1 MEPNRRL
8 KKLYRIGE
16 VSQITGV
23 ETHVLRYWESAFKI
37 VLPNRKLS
45 KQRLYRQDDVDLI
58 LEIKRLLYEEKYT
71 LSGVKRYLAERYAA
85 SIPPPSVQK
94 SVALP
99 LLSDQSQLE
108 ELLSIL
114 RAELKAIQSILARS
128 APSS

>member
-1 MEPNRRL
+1 VELNQRL

-71 LSGVKRYLAERYAA
+71 LSGVKRYLTEQY
-85 SIPPPSVQK
+85 SS
-94 SVALP
+94 SNLP
-99 LLSDQSQLE
+99 LSGKKSSDLLLPSEQSPME
-108 ELLSIL
+108 ELLTTL
-114 RAELKAIQSILARS
+114 RAELKAIQRILAKS
-128 APSS
+128 SPSL

>member
-1 MEPNRRL
+1 MELNHRI

-45 KQRLYRQDDVDLI
+45 KQRLYRPDDVDLI

-71 LSGVKRYLAERYAA
+71 LSGVKRYLAERYPS
-85 SIPPPSVQK
+85 SIPPLATKK
-94 SVALP
+94 SADLP
-99 LLSDQSQLE
+99 LTSEQSPME
-108 ELLSIL
+108 ELLSTL
-114 RAELKAIQSILARS
+114 RAELKAIQSILAKS
-128 APSS
+128 SPSS